1 MKQHIMRDKRGQ
13 ARGIDLMAAMIL
25 FLLVMT
31 QMTVFTIQQISDSRS
46 QSVAQTQE
54 KAAIAIAEGLLSTS
68 GNPENWETLNALTLP
83 ADFILGLKG
92 PRPSEA
98 DAGKIG
104 RLFFEAPPNWALTYS
119 TITMNGQ
126 QVFSDWDIAIRF
138 FTPIQVKITSAS
150 FPNGAATTIDV
161 AGTASLYGQ
170 PLSGQTVQLMALGS
184 PGLAQA
190 ILTVT
195 TTTTALGTF
204 TATLNSATQD
214 KYVVIA
220 FVEYTPQLQGFDYF
234 AVTRPNGIA
243 TAPIEVKSI
252 VTNSPNNPT
261 NPFPYAF
268 SIVDDAV
275 PSVNVMSHISVYQ
288 NKTTLISRDYTGTYI
303 ATASEWRGEFPIADT
318 GLIIVVNLGRNVD
331 TTAGTD
337 EILSYSV
344 RSFPQPIDDRHLTPL
359 QPAATSLSEFTFT
372 RTIVS
377 RGILL
382 YMEVKIWEK

>member
-1 MKQHIMRDKRGQ
+1 MHDKRGQ

-46 QSVAQTQE
+46 QSVAQSQE
-54 KAAIAIAEGLLSTS
+54 KAALAIAEGLLSTR
-68 GNPENWETLNALTLP
+68 GNPENWETLNSLTLP
-83 ADFILGLKG
+83 ADFILGLKKTRLG
-92 PRPSEA
+92 ET

-138 FTPIQVKITSAS
+138 LSPVQVEVTSAS
-150 FPNGAATTIDV
+150 FPNGASTTINV
-161 AGTASLYGQ
+161 AGTASLSGQ
-170 PLSGQTVQLMALGS
+170 PLAGQTIQLIALGS
-184 PGLAQA
+184 PGLPQA
-190 ILTVT
+190 VLTSTVT
-195 TTTTALGTF
+195 TTATGDF
-204 TATLNSATQD
+204 TATLTSAAQD
-214 KYVVIA
+214 KYIVIA
-220 FVEYTPQLQGFDYF
+220 FTEYTPQLQGFDF
-234 AVTRPNGIA
+234 VAVTRPNGVA
-243 TAPIEVKSI
+243 TPPTEVRSI
-252 VTNSPNNPT
+252 VTNSLNNT
-261 NPFPYAF
+261 GDPFPYAT

-275 PSVNVMSHISVYQ
+275 AGVNVMSHITIYQ
-288 NKTTLISRDYTGTYI
+288 NETALLSRDYTGTFI
-303 ATASEWRGEFPIADT
+303 AAASEWRGEFPIPNV
-318 GLIIVVNLGRNVD
+318 GLVIVVNLGRNVD
-331 TTAGTD
+331 TVGGTD

-359 QPAATSLSEFTFT
+359 LPAVTSLSEFTFT

>member
-46 QSVAQTQE
+46 QSVAQTRE
-54 KAAIAIAEGLLSTS
+54 KAALAITEGLLSTR
-68 GNPENWETLNALTLP
+68 GNPENWETLNSLTLP
-83 ADFILGLKG
+83 VDFILGLKG
-92 PRPSEA
+92 SHPREA

-104 RLFFEAPPNWALTYS
+104 RLFFEAPPNWGLTYS

-126 QVFSDWDIAIRF
+126 QVFADWDVAIRF
-138 FTPIQVKITSAS
+138 FTPVLVQITSTS

-161 AGTASLYGQ
+161 AGTVSLYGQ
-170 PLSGQTVQLMALGS
+170 PLSGETVHLMALGS

-190 ILTVT
+190 VLTTTST
-195 TTTTALGTF
+195 TTTTGDF
-204 TATLNSATQD
+204 TATLTSATQD

-220 FVEYTPQLQGFDYF
+220 FVEYTPQLQGFDYA
-234 AVTRPNGIA
+234 AVTRPNGVA
-243 TAPIEVKSI
+243 TPPTEVRSI
-252 VTNSPNNPT
+252 ITNSPNNT
-261 NPFPYAF
+261 ANPFPYAI
-268 SIVDDAV
+268 SVVDDAV
-275 PSVNVMSHISVYQ
+275 AGVNVMSHISVYL
-288 NKTTLISRDYTGTYI
+288 NRTSLLSRETTGTFI
-303 ATASEWRGEFPIADT
+303 AAASEWRGEFPIADT
-318 GLIIVVNLGRNVD
+318 GLVIVVNLGRNVD
-331 TTAGTD
+331 TVAGTD

-344 RSFPQPIDDRHLTPL
+344 RSYPQPIDDRHLTPL
-359 QPAATSLSEFTFT
+359 EPAVTSLSEFTFT